1 MIDIHTHILPG
12 IDDGAKTIEESLNIL
27 KKAHDS
33 NITDIV
39 LTPHFIVNSKYNT
52 NNKDKYKLLNI
63 LNEEL
68 ISNNININLY
78 LGNEVYIDTGIS
90 NLLNTD
96 ISTINN
102 SRYMLIEL
110 PMNRKSTIID
120 DVLYELSKKN
130 IIPIIAHPER
140 YTSYYKDYEF
150 FQDLIDKGCLLQGNI
165 GSLYNKYGLKAKR
178 MIKGLLKKRMIS
190 FMASDIHHD
199 SSDLYSKNINKDL
212 YKLLKDKAYI
222 DNILENNA
230 RVIINSSK
238 E

>member
-27 KKAHDS
+27 KKAH
-33 NITDIV
+33 NYGITDIV
-39 LTPHFIVNSKYNT
+39 LTPHFIVNSKFNT

-63 LNEEL
+63 LKEEL
-68 ISNNININLY
+68 VSNNINVNLY

-96 ISTINN
+96 ISTING
-102 SRYMLIEL
+102 SRYLLIEL

-120 DVLYELSKKN
+120 DVLYELSKKD

-140 YTSYYKDYEF
+140 YTAYYNDYEF
-150 FQDLIDKGCLLQGNI
+150 FQDLLDKGCLLQGNI

-190 FMASDIHHD
+190 FMGSDIHHN

-212 YKLLKDKAYI
+212 YKLLKDKDYI

>member
-27 KKAHDS
+27 KKAHDY

-39 LTPHFIVNSKYNT
+39 LTPHFIINSKYNT

-63 LNEEL
+63 LKEEL
-68 ISNNININLY
+68 VSNNININLY
-78 LGNEVYIDTGIS
+78 LGNEVYIDMGIS

-96 ISTINN
+96 ISTING
-102 SRYMLIEL
+102 SRYILLEL

-120 DVLYELSKKN
+120 DVLYELSKKD

-140 YTSYYKDYEF
+140 YTAYYKDYEF

-190 FMASDIHHD
+190 FMGSDIHHD

-212 YKLLKDKAYI
+212 YKLLKDKDYI

>member
-63 LNEEL
+63 LKEEL
-68 ISNNININLY
+68 KSNNININLY
-78 LGNEVYIDTGIS
+78 LGNEVYIDMGIS

-96 ISTINN
+96 ISTING
-102 SRYMLIEL
+102 SRYILIEL

-120 DVLYELSKKN
+120 DVLYELSKKD

-212 YKLLKDKAYI
+212 YKLLKDKDYI

>member
-1 MIDIHTHILPG
+1 MKDLHNHILFN
-12 IDDGAKTIEESLNIL
+12 IDDGSTSIDKSIEILNLLKTRGV
-27 KKAHDS
+27 
-33 NITDIV
+33 TDIV
-39 LTPHFIVNSKYNT
+39 ATPHYIIGTNYNS
-52 NNKDKYKLLNI
+52 NNKEKIKI
-63 LNEEL
+63 LNEL
-68 ISNNININLY
+68 QKNTDIKIY

-96 ISTINN
+96 ISTING
-102 SRYMLIEL
+102 SRYILIEL

-212 YKLLKDKAYI
+212 YKLLKDKDYI